1 VADARTIDEAVA
13 GLTVPRAFLDTVAAR
28 GPEES
33 LRWQEP
39 DGSWASWTWDR
50 YAELVARAAAGLA
63 RLGVRRG
70 DRVVLMLR
78 NVPEFHVAD
87 LGVAFLG
94 ACPISIYNSSSPE
107 QVQYLTSHS
116 EAKVAVVEDIGFLER
131 FLKVRA
137 DLPDLAHIVC
147 VRDPD
152 GLAPADVIRWDELL
166 EAEAADLPAL
176 AAEVEPSDL
185 CTVIYTSGTTGPPKG
200 VMLDHANIVWT
211 GESLL
216 RAINQ
221 SLAGWRQISYLP
233 MAHIAERM
241 TGHYN
246 HLRTGSVVT
255 CCPDT
260 GQFAA
265 YLGAVRPHF
274 LFGVPRIW
282 EKLHAGIMAAVAR
295 EADPDRRAAVDRA
308 LEVGRRVAELTL
320 AGGEVPADLAA
331 AHRRAD
337 EEVLSLLRALVGLDH
352 VRIAVTGAAPIP
364 VEVLWFFRSLG
375 VNLSEIYGMSES
387 TGPITWDP
395 YEVRLGT
402 VGRAL
407 PGVSVK
413 LADDGEVCFKGGNAF
428 RGYLKDPERTAEIVD
443 ADGWIHTGD
452 IGEMDA
458 DGYLRIVDRKKE
470 LIITAG
476 GKNISPAN
484 IESVLKSFPLIG
496 QACVVGDGRKFV
508 SALIVLDP
516 DVAPAWAKAR
526 GIEFQSLADLA
537 ANEEVRAEVARSVEA
552 TNARFSQVEAIKRF
566 TILPD
571 EWLPDSEELTP
582 TMKLKRRGVL
592 AKYAAEIEA
601 MYADT

>member
-1 VADARTIDEAVA
+1 MTEARTIDEAVA
-13 GLTVPRAFLDTVAAR
+13 GLTVPKAFLATVADRA
-28 GPEES
+28 GEEA

-39 DGSWASWTWDR
+39 DGSWGSWTWAQ
-50 YAELVARAAAGLA
+50 YAELVARAATGLA
-63 RLGVRRG
+63 KLGVGHG

-87 LGVAFLG
+87 LATLFLG

-107 QVQYLTSHS
+107 QIEYLVGHS
-116 EAKVAVVEDIGFLER
+116 EATVAVVEDIGFLER
-131 FLKVRA
+131 FLKVRTE
-137 DLPDLAHIVC
+137 LPALAHIVC
-147 VRDPD
+147 VRDPE
-152 GLAPADVIRWDELL
+152 GLAPADVVRWEELL
-166 EAEAADLPAL
+166 DEAPADLPAL
-176 AAEVEPSDL
+176 AERVAPSDL

-200 VMLDHANIVWT
+200 VMLDHANVAWT

-216 RAINQ
+216 RVIGQ

-241 TGHYN
+241 TSHYN
-246 HLRTGSVVT
+246 HIRTGSVVT

-260 GQFAA
+260 TQFAA
-265 YLGAVRPHF
+265 YLGAVRPNF

-282 EKLHAGIMAAVAR
+282 EKLHAGVMAGVAR
-295 EADPDRRAAVDRA
+295 EADPERKAAIEKA
-308 LEVGRRVAELTL
+308 LEVGRKVAELQV
-320 AGGEVPADLAA
+320 AGQEVPADLAA
-331 AHRRAD
+331 AHRQFD
-337 EEVLSLLRALVGLDH
+337 EAVLSKLRALVGLDDC
-352 VRIAVTGAAPIP
+352 RIAVTGAAPIST
-364 VEVLWFFRSLG
+364 EVLWFFRAIG

-395 YEVRLGT
+395 YAVRVGT

-407 PGVSVK
+407 PGVLVK

-428 RGYLKDPERTAEIVD
+428 RGYLKDPEKTAEMID
-443 ADGWIHTGD
+443 AEGWYHTGD
-452 IGEMDA
+452 IGALD
-458 DGYLRIVDRKKE
+458 DGGYLRIVDRKKE

-484 IESVLKSFPLIG
+484 IESALKSQPLIG

-508 SALIVLDP
+508 AALLVLDP

-526 GIEFQSLADLA
+526 GIEFSGIADLA
-537 ANEEVRAEVARSVEA
+537 ANEEVRAEVQREVDEA
-552 TNARFSQVEAIKRF
+552 NARFSSVEQVKRF
-566 TILPD
+566 TILPT

-582 TMKLKRRGVL
+582 TMKLKRRGIL

-601 MYADT
+601 MYAGT

>member
-1 VADARTIDEAVA
+1 MAATRTIDEAVA
-13 GLTVPRAFLDTVAAR
+13 GLTVPKAFLDTLSLRR
-28 GPEES
+28 GEEA

-39 DGSWASWTWDR
+39 DGTWGAWTWER
-50 YAELVARAAAGLA
+50 YAELVARAATGLA
-63 RLGVRRG
+63 RLGVGRG
-70 DRVVLMLR
+70 DRVALMLR

-87 LGVAFLG
+87 LATLFLG
-94 ACPISIYNSSSPE
+94 ACPISLYNSSSPE
-107 QVQYLTSHS
+107 QIEYLVGHS
-116 EAKVAVVEDIGFLER
+116 EAKVAVVEDVGFLER

-137 DLPDLAHIVC
+137 GLTALTHIVC

-152 GLAPADVIRWDELL
+152 GLAPADVIRWEELL
-166 EAEAADLPAL
+166 EGDEADLPAL
-176 AAEVEPSDL
+176 ARRVEPSDL

-200 VMLDHANIVWT
+200 VMLDHANVVWT

-216 RAINQ
+216 RAIGQ

-246 HLRTGSVVT
+246 HIRTGSVVT

-260 GQFAA
+260 AQFAA
-265 YLGAVRPHF
+265 YLVAVRPNF

-282 EKLHAGIMAAVAR
+282 EKLHAGVMAGVAR
-295 EADPDRRAAVDRA
+295 EADPERKAAIEKA
-308 LEVGRRVAELTL
+308 LEVGRRVAELQV
-320 AGGEVPADLAA
+320 AGQEVPSDLAA
-331 AHRRAD
+331 THRRLD
-337 EEVLSLLRALVGLDH
+337 EAVLATLRALVGLDDC
-352 VRIAVTGAAPIP
+352 RIAVTGAAPIST
-364 VEVLWFFRSLG
+364 EVLWFFRAIG

-395 YEVRLGT
+395 YAVRVGT

-428 RGYLKDPERTAEIVD
+428 RGYLKDPEKTAEMID
-443 ADGWIHTGD
+443 AEGWYHTGD
-452 IGEMDA
+452 IGVLDD

-484 IESVLKSFPLIG
+484 IESALKSQPLIG

-508 SALIVLDP
+508 AALLVLDP

-526 GIEFQSLADLA
+526 GIEFASIADLA
-537 ANEEVRAEVARSVEA
+537 THEAVLAEVQREVDAA
-552 TNARFSQVEAIKRF
+552 NARFSSVEQVKRF
-566 TILPD
+566 TVLAT

-582 TMKLKRRGVL
+582 TMKLKRRGIL
-592 AKYAAEIEA
+592 SKYAAEIEA
-601 MYADT
+601 MYAGA